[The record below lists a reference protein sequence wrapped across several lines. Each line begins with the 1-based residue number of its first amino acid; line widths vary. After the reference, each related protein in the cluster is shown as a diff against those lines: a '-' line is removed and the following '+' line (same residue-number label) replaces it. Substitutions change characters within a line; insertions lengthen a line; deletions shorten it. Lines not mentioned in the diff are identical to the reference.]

1 MDRRI
6 FERLRETGRLPSPK
20 GVSLEV
26 ARLVDAQNTTSRDL
40 AQVIQSDPALTGKLL
55 RLANIAI
62 HLERR
67 PVVAIGEAI
76 LILGFAQVKRLVLA
90 LSLMSD
96 PGRPCPAFPYA
107 AFWTR
112 SLLTGLVAQR
122 LVKQL
127 GMAPVDEMFTVGLLS
142 QVGRL
147 ALASLYPQDYA
158 ALLAAPE
165 AADPRWLRQ
174 QEYAR
179 LAVDH
184 DELTAVLL
192 EDWGLPQVYV
202 EAAYFQATNI
212 VPRGCLPGERHVL
225 VAQMLHLADLVSGLC
240 LSPVTGREGQ
250 EEVLAV
256 AGHLGVSRES
266 LFALGEDL
274 LQRWGEWSGLLQEVV
289 PIAAPFTP
297 GAPAAAGVSASA
309 DAFDPAESFFGS
321 MAILLVA
328 APGKGG
334 HGFPE
339 GLIGRGHD
347 VLVVESP
354 LGTTAFDPL
363 RPAQMVIVDWRL
375 PDAPCRNDC
384 AVLRA
389 APWAEPPYILGVG
402 PALDQ
407 GQLLAAFQ
415 AGLDAYETAPLS
427 SQVLDAHLQVVSRLQ
442 EAYRAHKR
450 KWQKLHRFAA
460 TLAHSNREL
469 RQAAL
474 TDPLTGLRNRRYAME
489 RLQQE
494 WAVAERHG
502 GDLAVML
509 LDLDQFKEIND
520 GHGHELGDEVL
531 RQFGIALRGLARQ
544 QDVICR
550 IGGDEFLVICPET
563 PPAGA
568 RALGERICQGMDT
581 VPLPAAAQ
589 GRLHVSMGIASLQD
603 GVRDAE
609 ALLRA
614 ADHALYMAKR
624 GGRNQVVVY
633 AHAGAPG

>member
-6 FERLRETGRLPSPK
+6 FEQLRKTGRLPSPK

-26 ARLVDAQNTTSRDL
+26 ARLIDAQNTTSRDL

-62 HLERR
+62 HFERR
-67 PVVAIGEAI
+67 PVVAVGEAI

-96 PGRPCPAFPYA
+96 PGRPCPTFPYA

-112 SLLTGLVAQR
+112 SLLAGLVAQR
-122 LVKQL
+122 LVKRL

-165 AADPRWLRQ
+165 AIDPHWLRQ
-174 QEYAR
+174 QEHEQLGA
-179 LAVDH
+179 DH
-184 DELTAVLL
+184 DELTAVML

-202 EAAYFQATNI
+202 EAAYFQESNI
-212 VPRGCLPGERHVL
+212 ALDGGLPAERHVL
-225 VAQMLHLADLVSGLC
+225 VAQMLHLADLVSSLC
-240 LSPVTGREGQ
+240 LSSPAAGREGQ
-250 EEVLAV
+250 EEALAL
-256 AGHLGVSRES
+256 AGRLGVSRES

-274 LQRWGEWSGLLQEVV
+274 LQHWGEWSGLLQEVV
-289 PIAAPFTP
+289 PIVAPFAP
-297 GAPAAAGVSASA
+297 MAPAAAGADSAG
-309 DAFDPAESFFGS
+309 PAKSVFGN

-328 APGKGG
+328 APGEGG
-334 HGFPE
+334 DGFPE
-339 GLIGRGHD
+339 GLIRHGHE

-354 LGTTAFDPL
+354 LGATTFDPL

-375 PDAPCRNDC
+375 PDTLSRNDC
-384 AVLRA
+384 AALRA
-389 APWAEPPYILGVG
+389 APWAEPPYVLGVG
-402 PALDQ
+402 PALDE

-415 AGLDAYETAPLS
+415 AGLDAYEVAPLS
-427 SQVLDAHLQVVSRLQ
+427 SQVLDAHLQVVLRLQ
-442 EAYRAHKR
+442 EGHRTHQR

-460 TLAHSNREL
+460 SLAHSNREL

-474 TDPLTGLRNRRYAME
+474 TDPLTGLRNRRYAVE

-520 GHGHELGDEVL
+520 DHGHELGDEVL
-531 RQFGIALRGLARQ
+531 RQFSMALRGLARQ
-544 QDVICR
+544 QDVLCR

-563 PPAGA
+563 QPAGA
-568 RALGERICQGMDT
+568 RALGERICRGMET
-581 VPLPAAAQ
+581 VPLPVGAQ
-589 GRLHVSMGIASLQD
+589 GRLHVSVGIASLQD

-614 ADHALYMAKR
+614 ADHALYAAKQ

-633 AHAGAPG
+633 AQAGAQG

>member
-6 FERLRETGRLPSPK
+6 FEQLRKTGRLPSPK

-26 ARLVDAQNTTSRDL
+26 ARLIDAQNTTSRDL

-62 HLERR
+62 HFERR
-67 PVVAIGEAI
+67 PVVAVGEAI

-96 PGRPCPAFPYA
+96 PGRPCPTFPYA

-165 AADPRWLRQ
+165 AADPHWLGQ
-174 QEYAR
+174 QEHGQLGA
-179 LAVDH
+179 DH
-184 DELTAVLL
+184 DELTAIML

-202 EAAYFQATNI
+202 EAAYFQGSKIAL
-212 VPRGCLPGERHVL
+212 GGGLPVERHVL

-240 LSPVTGREGQ
+240 LSSPAAGREGQ
-250 EEVLAV
+250 EEALAL
-256 AGHLGVSRES
+256 AGRLGVSRES
-266 LFALGEDL
+266 LSALGEDL
-274 LQRWGEWSGLLQEVV
+274 LQHWGEWSGLLQEVV
-289 PIAAPFTP
+289 PIVAPFATMV
-297 GAPAAAGVSASA
+297 PAAAGA
-309 DAFDPAESFFGS
+309 DAVGPAKSIFGN

-328 APGKGG
+328 APGEGG
-334 HGFPE
+334 DGFPE
-339 GLIGRGHD
+339 GLIRHD
-347 VLVVESP
+347 HEVLVVESP
-354 LGTTAFDPL
+354 LGATSFDPL
-363 RPAQMVIVDWRL
+363 RRAQMVIVDWRL
-375 PDAPCRNDC
+375 PDGPCRNDC
-384 AVLRA
+384 AALRA
-389 APWAEPPYILGVG
+389 ASWAEPPYILGVG
-402 PALDQ
+402 PALDEV
-407 GQLLAAFQ
+407 QLLAAFQ
-415 AGLDAYETAPLS
+415 AGLDAYEVAPLS
-427 SQVLDAHLQVVSRLQ
+427 SQVLDAHLQVVLRLQ
-442 EAYRAHKR
+442 ETQRTHQR
-450 KWQKLHRFAA
+450 KWQKLHSFAA
-460 TLAHSNREL
+460 SLAHSNREL

-474 TDPLTGLRNRRYAME
+474 TDSLTGLRNRRYAVE

-502 GDLAVML
+502 GNLAVML

-520 GHGHELGDEVL
+520 DHGHELGDEVL
-531 RQFGIALRGLARQ
+531 CQFSMALRGLARQ
-544 QDVICR
+544 QDVLCR

-568 RALGERICQGMDT
+568 QALGERICQGMDT

-589 GRLHVSMGIASLQD
+589 GRLHVSVGIASLQD

-614 ADHALYMAKR
+614 ADHALYAAKQ

-633 AHAGAPG
+633 AQAGAQG